1 MKGYISLHD
10 CSQEEVSALLE
21 LALKLKKEQ
30 KAGIA
35 HPILKGK
42 TLGMIFTKSSTRTR
56 VSFEVGMVQ
65 LGGYPMFLSSHDI
78 QLGRGESIYDTAKVL
93 ERFLDGIMIR
103 TFAHQD
109 VLDLAEYADI
119 PVINALTDL
128 LHPCQVLA
136 DLQTIY
142 EHKGKLEGLKLAYIG
157 DGNNMAHS
165 LMYGCAKMKL
175 DCAIATPSGY
185 QCDPAVVAAAKEDF
199 QKSGAKLLL
208 TEDPKEAIKDA
219 DVVYTDTWV
228 SMGMESEKEERIK
241 VFMPYQVNSELM
253 SYAKDDAIFLH
264 CLPAYRGYEVT
275 SEVIDGKQSV
285 IFDEAE
291 NRLHAQKAVMAT
303 LMGKE

>member
-1 MKGYISLHD
+1 
-10 CSQEEVSALLE
+10 
-21 LALKLKKEQ
+21 
-30 KAGIA
+30 
-35 HPILKGK
+35 
-42 TLGMIFTKSSTRTR
+42 
-56 VSFEVGMVQ
+56 MVQ

-103 TFAHQD
+103 TFSHQD

-136 DLQTIY
+136 DLETIY
-142 EHKGKLEGLKLAYIG
+142 EHKGTLEGLKLAYIG

-175 DCAIATPSGY
+175 DCAIATPKDY
-185 QCDPAVVAAAKEDF
+185 QCDPTVVELAKDDF
-199 QKSGAKLLL
+199 KKSGSKLLL
-208 TEDPKEAIKDA
+208 TEDPIEAIKDA

-228 SMGMESEKEERIK
+228 SMGMESEKAERLKI
-241 VFMPYQVNSELM
+241 FMPYQVNSELM
-253 SYAKDDAIFLH
+253 HHAKDDAIFLH
-264 CLPAYRGYEVT
+264 CLPAYRGCEVT